1 VLLIYP
7 IIFMKKISGFTLVEL
22 MIVIAVIAILVAVMF
37 PTLTQY
43 IKRSRDVTRFQDI
56 SGVAQALRIYEID
69 TGFMKRTQRYGGNDI
84 GGWDYS
90 SQPVGNPSFVKYLV
104 DEGYLT
110 KMPKDPLNNAVGDI
124 AAWWSVGYSYFYYCY
139 QVAEFPSITY
149 EQFVLGARL
158 ESPPPWDSL
167 RAGRMWWADGSIFYF
182 WKWHEGIGANGVIR
196 CY

>member
-1 VLLIYP
+1 MCTLPY
-7 IIFMKKISGFTLVEL
+7 KKTGFTLVEL
-22 MIVIAVIAILVAVMF
+22 MIVIAIIGILATVLF

-69 TGFMKRTQRYGGNDI
+69 MGFMKRTARYGENDV
-84 GGWDYS
+84 GSWDYS
-90 SQPVGNPSFVKYLV
+90 SQPVASPRFVKYLV

-110 KMPKDPLNNAVGDI
+110 KMPKDPLNNATTDMAGGQFP
-124 AAWWSVGYSYFYYCY
+124 GYSYFYYCY
-139 QVAEFPSITY
+139 ITGEWSY
-149 EQFVLGARL
+149 TYDQFVLGARL

-167 RAGRMWWADGSIFYF
+167 RAGRMWWNDGSIFYF
-182 WKWHEGIGANGVIR
+182 WKWHEGVGANGVIR